1 MSSLGKHHAQYIRFR
16 PQTSQE
22 GFECTTDEETN
33 LLSLNIYTVQGA
45 VREIPSHQKNVY
57 LWFMAAKR
65 NVPTTDPPPHIKRP
79 HDLFEVVKSIT
90 TESFP

>member
-1 MSSLGKHHAQYIRFR
+1 MQSNMHSIFDLGPRPARKDSNVPQIKSSYEL
-16 PQTSQE
+16 TV
-22 GFECTTDEETN
+22 
-33 LLSLNIYTVQGA
+33 LIYTVRGA

-65 NVPTTDPPPHIKRP
+65 NVPTNDPPPHIKRP

-90 TESFP
+90 TESFI